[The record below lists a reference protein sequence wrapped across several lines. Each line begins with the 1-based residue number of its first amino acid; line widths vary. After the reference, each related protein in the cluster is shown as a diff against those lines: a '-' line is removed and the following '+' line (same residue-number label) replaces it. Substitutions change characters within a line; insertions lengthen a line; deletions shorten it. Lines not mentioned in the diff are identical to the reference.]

1 MTTEIHASVD
11 IRAEARIGNTPESV
25 RKALRYLIVNELVPL
40 DENELDDDASLV
52 DDILDSL
59 GLAEVAVF
67 IEEQIGRPLREDEE
81 TRATFAT
88 VNSVV
93 DFILRNR

>member
-1 MTTEIHASVD
+1 MTTEIHPRVGTQ
-11 IRAEARIGNTPESV
+11 AEASTGSNPEGV
-25 RKALRYLIVNELVPL
+25 RRALRYLIVNDLVPL
-40 DENELDDDASLV
+40 DENELDDDAGLV

-59 GLAEVAVF
+59 GVAEVAVF

-88 VNSVV
+88 VSSVV